1 MVMNMVKLYKEDV
14 EMAVCLMHEWYE
26 LKIELLE
33 TDVDKWIKDILCVNP
48 KNFEDKTLLGRKSS
62 KQR

>member
-1 MVMNMVKLYKEDV
+1 MVPI
-14 EMAVCLMHEWYE
+14 EWKKY
-26 LKIELLE
+26 KIEIN
-33 TDVDKWIKDILCVNP
+33 DIKRVKDILCVKP